1 LKESQTHRK
10 APENSIVMTQVT
22 RLQELLYEVKIGEV
36 MTRKVIHVTPPTPM
50 AEIRKLLR
58 EHRISGIPVVQ
69 DGKLEGII
77 SIEDLINTLAESAMG
92 ATVGE
97 RMTRN
102 PVTLRED
109 EPVVV
114 VINQFATHGYGRFLV
129 VDEKGHMVGIVTR
142 GDIIEGLLK
151 KLEIEYH
158 EEEIRRYR
166 VSHIFEDVVSDRTSI
181 ILRYDI
187 LARDFKHAGEASSN
201 IKLVLTRLGAPLEV
215 VRRAAIATYEAEMNI
230 IIHTTEGGEIEAE
243 IQAGRLILRAVDRG
257 PGIPDIARAMQPG
270 FSTAAEWIRELGF
283 GAGMGLSNIQRCANE
298 MKLESPGQKYTF
310 LEATFYLDGKK
321 QESPPGVES
330 GGKRLMES

>member
-1 LKESQTHRK
+1 
-10 APENSIVMTQVT
+10 MTQIT

-36 MTRKVIHVTPPTPM
+36 MTRKVIHVTPQTPM

-77 SIEDLINTLAESAMG
+77 SIEDLINTLAESAMA
-92 ATVGE
+92 ATVAE

-102 PVTLRED
+102 LVTLRED

-114 VINQFATHGYGRFLV
+114 AINHFATHGYGRFLV
-129 VDEKGHMVGIVTR
+129 MDEKDHMVGIVTR

-151 KLEIEYH
+151 KLEVEYH

-166 VSHIFEDVVSDRTSI
+166 VSHIFEDIVSDRTSI
-181 ILRYDI
+181 ILRYDV

-201 IKLVLTRLGAPLEV
+201 IKLVLTRLGAPLEM
-215 VRRAAIATYEAEMNI
+215 VRRAAIAAYEAEMNL
-230 IIHTTEGGEIEAE
+230 IIHTTEGGEMAAE
-243 IQAGRLILRAVDRG
+243 VQPGRLILRAVDRG

-270 FSTAAEWIRELGF
+270 FSTASEGVRELGF

-298 MKLESPGQKYTF
+298 MKLESPEQKYTL
-310 LEATFYLDGKK
+310 LEATFYLDGKN
-321 QESPPGVES
+321 QESNPPGRI
-330 GGKRLMES
+330 GGKEA

>member
-1 LKESQTHRK
+1 MAK
-10 APENSIVMTQVT
+10 IT

-36 MTRKVIHVTPPTPM
+36 MTRKVIHVTPQTPM

-97 RMTRN
+97 KMTRN

-114 VINQFATHGYGRFLV
+114 AINHFATHGYGRFLV
-129 VDEKGHMVGIVTR
+129 VDGKGHMVGIVTR

-151 KLEIEYH
+151 KLEVEYH

-201 IKLVLTRLGAPLEV
+201 IKRVLTRLGAPLEV

-321 QESPPGVES
+321 QESPPGAES